1 MTLHFENYIIQ
12 IIINIIY
19 MILKFLFSTN
29 FCQNTPKVGCGL
41 HTGGHL
47 TRALDQVLC
56 DQIEVN
62 LRKN

>member
-1 MTLHFENYIIQ
+1 
-12 IIINIIY
+12 

-47 TRALDQVLC
+47 IRALDQVLC
-56 DQIEVN
+56 DQIENN

>member
-1 MTLHFENYIIQ
+1 
-12 IIINIIY
+12 
-19 MILKFLFSTN
+19 MILEILFSTN